1 MEITEQ
7 IAQNFSSRKRKEVK
21 SRDYFSAF
29 ARL

>member
-7 IAQNFSSRKRKEVK
+7 IAQNFSSRKRKEE
-21 SRDYFSAF
+21 SRDYFSAS